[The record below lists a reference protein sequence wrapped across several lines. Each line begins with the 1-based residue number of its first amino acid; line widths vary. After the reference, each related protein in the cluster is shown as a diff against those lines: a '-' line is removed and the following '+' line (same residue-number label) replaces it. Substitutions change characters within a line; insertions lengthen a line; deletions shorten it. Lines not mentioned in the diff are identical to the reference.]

1 MHADGYDHMHSLVT
15 FAIRRRFTNSKG
27 RYDAHREERSIASR
41 QNIYEEIV
49 QAYNCLT
56 TRMYPHM

>member
-1 MHADGYDHMHSLVT
+1 MHSLVT
-15 FAIRRRFTNSKG
+15 FAIRKRFTNSKG

-49 QAYNCLT
+49 QAYNRLT